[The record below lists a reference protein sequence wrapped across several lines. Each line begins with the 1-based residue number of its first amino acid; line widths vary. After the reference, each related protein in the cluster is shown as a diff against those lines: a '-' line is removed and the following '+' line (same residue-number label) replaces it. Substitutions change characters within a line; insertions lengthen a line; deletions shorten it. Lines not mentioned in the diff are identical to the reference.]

1 MCHRLKYYKKKH
13 FNFNPKINTF
23 MRFEELLKQCLNEAK
38 EEKEE
43 LLPWSLEITNNPEKS
58 EEYNLLGK
66 LIIKLHS
73 LRCKID

>member
-1 MCHRLKYYKKKH
+1 
-13 FNFNPKINTF
+13 
-23 MRFEELLKQCLNEAK
+23 MRFEELLKQCLKEAK

-43 LLPWSLEITNNPEKS
+43 PLPWSLEITNNSEKS

-73 LRCKID
+73 LRCKMN